1 MTDLLELTLI
11 KQHIRTDR
19 DDEDDYL
26 KVLAGASVEAFQDFT
41 NRTLV
46 VGDTLPEDLV
56 DDEVPMNLTIQQG
69 LLLLIGHW
77 YENREM
83 VTERPLT
90 EIPSATHA
98 LWSPYKWYHLGDV
111 EEKYND
117 AGR

>member
-46 VGDTLPEDLV
+46 DGDTLPEDLV

-83 VTERPLT
+83 VTLVDQVVAEAIQVVAVEQVIL
-90 EIPSATHA
+90 
-98 LWSPYKWYHLGDV
+98 LQLYHHKETMV
-111 EEKYND
+111 PE
-117 AGR
+117 